1 MTLFNSNKQSTW
13 LSLHLQCSLREKNN
27 SFLLITKSTQCV
39 HVCPLQAFYI
49 YLINEADRHND
60 VLVNI

>member
-1 MTLFNSNKQSTW
+1 MTLFNSNKRSTW

-49 YLINEADRHND
+49 YLINETDRHND